1 MVLAEHSKA
10 RYKQASTKEMRSPA
24 VVLGSLEPLIPEPVR
39 FPQLFGNR
47 RQYLNALVIRHLRC
61 DPCRDEGTSSSS
73 YKCRFVPSSF
83 LPRLPSWGGGSF
95 LNQLWRRFT
104 LYLCHRCKPWI
115 QNRRLLLTGRSFS
128 FPAPKGNVKG
138 PALESRI
145 FPLRCE
151 TSFSIILAIRVFRK
165 APPLARKKTD

>member
-1 MVLAEHSKA
+1 MIFFQSKCIWLTNVKSIMVLAEHSKA

-47 RQYLNALVIRHLRC
+47 RLHLNALVIRHLRC
-61 DPCRDEGTSSSS
+61 DPCRDEGTRSSS

-95 LNQLWRRFT
+95 LSQRWRRST
-104 LYLCHRCKPWI
+104 LFLCHRCKRWTR
-115 QNRRLLLTGRSFS
+115 NRRLLLTGRSFS
-128 FPAPKGNVKG
+128 FPALKENVKG
-138 PALESRI
+138 PALEWRI
-145 FPLRCE
+145 FPLR
-151 TSFSIILAIRVFRK
+151 
-165 APPLARKKTD
+165 